1 MTQEEFSTETQQ
13 NTEKKKSENQL
24 RVLGASVVKTTTRT
38 IPVLALPPS
47 PLYT

>member
-1 MTQEEFSTETQQ
+1 MHKKNSAQRHGKTQRR
-13 NTEKKKSENQL
+13 KKSEDQL

-38 IPVLALPPS
+38 IAVLALPPS